1 MFAVIKVGGKQYR
14 VSEGDIIRTEKVEA
28 KEGETVDISTVLM
41 YGKDDNNEMLG
52 TPLVDGITV
61 NAEVLEQIRDKKV
74 IVFKKIRR
82 HNYRRKNGH
91 RQHLSILKIKTI
103 KTA

>member
-1 MFAVIKVGGKQYR
+1 MFAVIKIGGKQYR
-14 VSEGDIIRTEKVEA
+14 VSEGDIIRTEKIDA
-28 KEGETVDISTVLM
+28 QTGETVDVSSVLM
-41 YGKDDNNEMLG
+41 YGKDDNNVVLG
-52 TPLVDGITV
+52 TPLVNGIIV